1 MVSYRASNE
10 TLIIFAK
17 AKLTLSFE
25 LILKSSWKECILES
39 GKTGCFKRVYSYGK
53 ENEWVY

>member
-25 LILKSSWKECILES
+25 LILKSC
-39 GKTGCFKRVYSYGK
+39 
-53 ENEWVY
+53 